1 MIVCPVS
8 QPKTRK
14 TPFWISCRT
23 SLAASVVPTFISL
36 VAPRIIFSRSD
47 SLHSFNKQTNT
58 IYYYHITIMRFSLS
72 SLKNRRDSQSQ
83 TSKEY
88 RISDFTK
95 SLLQKQPRKSILLE
109 TSAIINENEQEEMN
123 DSSSFSKTKKKKV
136 RFPNNNTAVIIA
148 LAANSKLSGMCWWNM
163 QDLQAIQQ
171 IAQNQAKKLATSK
184 EAADVSYRK
193 ALQKFYQ
200 MTNSS
205 TTNTTNTTIASSSD
219 ASILEA
225 SFARDLRRRLHNSQ
239 SRSGLEYQVLEH
251 MGIALSKH
259 RQTVLQSNAGGE
271 SLSNHDIRFVI
282 HIDIRDEVQHA
293 SVQHQTIPK
302 LAPGRCQDGNAL
314 IRIFPVLIRKIF
326 QLGWFGWWIV
336 VGLEK
341 VLGKLEHHTLRVVA
355 AVVFLLVVVF
365 RWWRDHDNIIYCFCT
380 SLFSLVLLC
389 VVVAADCWWF

>member
-1 MIVCPVS
+1 
-8 QPKTRK
+8 
-14 TPFWISCRT
+14 
-23 SLAASVVPTFISL
+23 
-36 VAPRIIFSRSD
+36 
-47 SLHSFNKQTNT
+47 
-58 IYYYHITIMRFSLS
+58 MRFSLS

-109 TSAIINENEQEEMN
+109 TSVILNENEQEELN
-123 DSSSFSKTKKKKV
+123 DSSSFLLKQKKKV

-200 MTNSS
+200 MTNTSSS
-205 TTNTTNTTIASSSD
+205 TSNTTNTTIASSDS
-219 ASILEA
+219 SILEA

-259 RQTVLQSNAGGE
+259 RQTVLQ
-271 SLSNHDIRFVI
+271 
-282 HIDIRDEVQHA
+282 
-293 SVQHQTIPK
+293 
-302 LAPGRCQDGNAL
+302 
-314 IRIFPVLIRKIF
+314 
-326 QLGWFGWWIV
+326 
-336 VGLEK
+336 K
-341 VLGKLEHHTLRVVA
+341 VLKFQQEYHTKNTGPSTTHSNMMQQHLALSLRKHLEPFTVA
-355 AVVFLLVVVF
+355 SKVRAREMALLQ
-365 RWWRDHDNIIYCFCT
+365 RPLPEKTEENDNNK
-380 SLFSLVLLC
+380 
-389 VVVAADCWWF
+389 A